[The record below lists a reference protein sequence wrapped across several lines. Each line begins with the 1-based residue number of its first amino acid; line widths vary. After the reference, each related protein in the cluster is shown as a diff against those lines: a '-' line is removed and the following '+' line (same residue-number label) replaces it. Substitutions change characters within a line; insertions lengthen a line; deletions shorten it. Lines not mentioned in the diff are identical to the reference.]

1 MTRLQLDR
9 PMYVKTTSLIN
20 NVGLVSS
27 TLTVCKS
34 VFRVNESRIST
45 PIKEY
50 FSLVTAES
58 KKNTNELKRIF
69 YFIELPKFSNEL

>member
-1 MTRLQLDR
+1 
-9 PMYVKTTSLIN
+9 MYVKTTSLIN

-50 FSLVTAES
+50 FSLVTAER
-58 KKNTNELKRIF
+58 KKEHK
-69 YFIELPKFSNEL
+69 